1 MSQHI
6 DKIKKIQTN
15 VEQIRNICIL
25 AHVDHGKTTLADY
38 LIANNGIISTRN
50 AGPMR
55 YLDNRP
61 DEQERKITMKASN
74 ITLYYKSASE
84 SEYLINLIDSPG
96 HVDFSSETSAAVRL
110 ADGAIVVVD
119 VVEGVCAQTRTI
131 LQQAYNENLKPILFL
146 NKIDRLILERNM
158 TSGEAEEHIRR
169 VVEQVNAV
177 MGNIFATFVLSN
189 EGTSDN
195 QESALE
201 TADDSK
207 LYFNPIEGNV
217 IFGSAQDGWGFS
229 LGTFA
234 NMFSAKLDIP
244 IKELTEFMWGDF
256 FYNSKHKRCDKGAYA
271 KGKTTLFVQMIL
283 DNIWSL
289 YKNVVSGEFDKIP
302 AFCEKLRL
310 RYKVPK
316 SAATNR
322 KTILK
327 AMCME
332 WLSLDKSMLEKIVTH
347 VTSPSS
353 MYETKLRKLL
363 DIKLESAKP
372 EIKFTEDDTAKVI
385 VFIAKMVPI
394 TFRELQLCDR
404 SIVNEGDEFFDAQD
418 QVLIAFARVYSGVLS
433 VGSSVHLVKPG
444 YNPKLRNLEEI
455 EEVTI
460 KRVFLMMGRHFE
472 PLEEAHAGMII
483 GIWGVH
489 KNVVK
494 TGTLSSSYDCP
505 PFSALEILAPPVLRV
520 AVEATNTNDMPKLVK
535 GLRLLNQVDSC
546 VQVLIQDT
554 GEHVLAVLGEVHLEK
569 CIRDLKDSY
578 AKIEINVSKPIVQ
591 FRETIMLDPMG
602 KIKNPIELLKDDE
615 KSVTILTRNNTC
627 TIKMVAIPLSSEVVK
642 ILEKNNT
649 IVKAFIEKLENN
661 STPIQLNNELKE
673 MQDLIKEEFQ
683 KTTNGVITD
692 NDIWSMGPKKMSSCM
707 LVNKSQYK
715 HLNFWA
721 TGESLEA
728 AGPFDRS
735 IINGFQAAVQAGPLC
750 AEPMHGVCF
759 VMLEF
764 KVEDSV
770 EQADSSLSGI
780 IITAVKEACKLAFQ
794 KQPQRLVGPMYNLSI
809 MATGDVLGKCYA
821 EISKRDG
828 KVMVSDMIEGSG
840 MWMLEAV
847 IPVIESFDLANELR
861 VKTSGLAMPQLC
873 FSHWETIDLD
883 PFWIP
888 TTEEELEQF
897 GDKSDHANKAK
908 TYMDSIRE
916 RKGLLVDKKLV
927 EFAEKQRTLSKNK

>member
-1 MSQHI
+1 M
-6 DKIKKIQTN
+6 
-15 VEQIRNICIL
+15 IL
-25 AHVDHGKTTLADY
+25 
-38 LIANNGIISTRN
+38 LISGIISTRN

-84 SEYLINLIDSPG
+84 SDYLINLIDSPG

-207 LYFNPIEGNV
+207 LYFNPVEGNV

-271 KGKTTLFVQMIL
+271 KGKSTLFVQMIL

-310 RYKVPK
+310 RYRVPK

-332 WLSLDKSMLEKIVTH
+332 WLSLDKAMLEKIVTH

-363 DIKLESAKP
+363 DIKLDSPKP
-372 EIKFTEDDTAKVI
+372 EIKFAEDDTAKVI

-404 SIVNEGDEFFDAQD
+404 SIVNEGGDFFEAQD
-418 QVLIAFARVYSGVLS
+418 QVLIAFARVYSGVIS
-433 VGSSVHLVKPG
+433 AGSTVHLVKPG
-444 YNPKLRNLEEI
+444 YNPKLKNLEEV

-472 PLEEAHAGMII
+472 ALEEAHAGMII

-489 KNVVK
+489 KQVVK

-627 TIKMVAIPLSSEVVK
+627 TIKMVAIPLSPEVVK

-649 IVKAFIEKLENN
+649 LVKAFIEKLENN
-661 STPIQLNNELKE
+661 STPIQLNSELKE
-673 MQDLIKEEFQ
+673 MQELIKEEFQ

-721 TGESLEA
+721 TDESLEA

-764 KVEDSV
+764 KVEDSE

-809 MATGDVLGKCYA
+809 MATGDVLGK
-821 EISKRDG
+821 
-828 KVMVSDMIEGSG
+828 
-840 MWMLEAV
+840 
-847 IPVIESFDLANELR
+847 
-861 VKTSGLAMPQLC
+861 
-873 FSHWETIDLD
+873 
-883 PFWIP
+883 
-888 TTEEELEQF
+888 
-897 GDKSDHANKAK
+897 
-908 TYMDSIRE
+908 
-916 RKGLLVDKKLV
+916 
-927 EFAEKQRTLSKNK
+927 SKNKKTKFNLISMITFLFVRGHNHKLRLLTKIWEVYKIT

>member
-1 MSQHI
+1 MI
-6 DKIKKIQTN
+6 
-15 VEQIRNICIL
+15 
-25 AHVDHGKTTLADY
+25 Y
-38 LIANNGIISTRN
+38 LISGIISTRN

-177 MGNIFATFVLSN
+177 MGNIFATFVLRN

-207 LYFNPIEGNV
+207 LYFNPVEGNV

-244 IKELTEFMWGDF
+244 IKQLTEFMWGDF
-256 FYNSKHKRCDKGAYA
+256 FYNVKHKRCDKGAYA

-289 YKNVVSGEFDKIP
+289 YKNVVTGEFDKIS

-332 WLSLDKSMLEKIVTH
+332 WLSLDKAMLEKIVTH

-363 DIKLESAKP
+363 DIKLESERP
-372 EIKFTEDDTAKVI
+372 EIKFAEDDTAKVI

-404 SIVNEGDEFFDAQD
+404 SIVNEGDDFFDAQD
-418 QVLIAFARVYSGVLS
+418 QVLIAFARVYSGVIS

-444 YNPKLRNLEEI
+444 YNPKLKNLDEI

-591 FRETIMLDPMG
+591 FRETITLDPMG

-615 KSVTILTRNNTC
+615 KSITILTRNNTC
-627 TIKMVAIPLSSEVVK
+627 TIKIVAIPLSAEVVK
-642 ILEKNNT
+642 ILEKNNS
-649 IVKAFIEKLENN
+649 IVKAFIEKIENN
-661 STPIQLNNELKE
+661 STPIQLNSELKE
-673 MQDLIKEEFQ
+673 MQGLIQEEFQ

-707 LVNKSQYK
+707 LVNRSQYK

-728 AGPFDRS
+728 AGQFDRS

-809 MATGDVLGKCYA
+809 MATGDVLGK
-821 EISKRDG
+821 S
-828 KVMVSDMIEGSG
+828 
-840 MWMLEAV
+840 
-847 IPVIESFDLANELR
+847 N
-861 VKTSGLAMPQLC
+861 
-873 FSHWETIDLD
+873 
-883 PFWIP
+883 
-888 TTEEELEQF
+888 
-897 GDKSDHANKAK
+897 N
-908 TYMDSIRE
+908 
-916 RKGLLVDKKLV
+916 RK
-927 EFAEKQRTLSKNK
+927 KNNL

>member
-1 MSQHI
+1 
-6 DKIKKIQTN
+6 
-15 VEQIRNICIL
+15 
-25 AHVDHGKTTLADY
+25 
-38 LIANNGIISTRN
+38 
-50 AGPMR
+50 MR

-110 ADGAIVVVD
+110 ADGALVVVD

-207 LYFNPIEGNV
+207 LYFNPVEGNV

-271 KGKTTLFVQMIL
+271 KGKSTLFVQMIL

-289 YKNVVSGEFDKIP
+289 YKNVVTGEFDKIP

-310 RYKVPK
+310 RYRVPK

-332 WLSLDKSMLEKIVTH
+332 WLSLDKAMLEKIVTH

-363 DIKLESAKP
+363 DIKLDSPKP
-372 EIKFTEDDTAKVI
+372 EIKFAEDDAAKVI

-404 SIVNEGDEFFDAQD
+404 SIVNEGDDFFEAQD
-418 QVLIAFARVYSGVLS
+418 QVLIAFARVYSGVIS
-433 VGSSVHLVKPG
+433 AGSTVHLVKSG
-444 YNPKLRNLEEI
+444 YNPKLKNLEEV

-472 PLEEAHAGMII
+472 ALEEAHAGMII

-489 KNVVK
+489 KQVVK

-591 FRETIMLDPMG
+591 FRETIILDPMG
-602 KIKNPIELLKDDE
+602 KVKNPIELLKDDE

-627 TIKMVAIPLSSEVVK
+627 TIKMVAIPLSAEVVK

-649 IVKAFIEKLENN
+649 FVKAFIEKLENN
-661 STPIQLNNELKE
+661 STPIQLNSELKE
-673 MQDLIKEEFQ
+673 MQELIKEEFQ
-683 KTTNGVITD
+683 TTTNGVITD

-764 KVEDSV
+764 KVEDSE
-770 EQADSSLSGI
+770 EQDNSSLSGI

-809 MATGDVLGKCYA
+809 MATGDVLGK
-821 EISKRDG
+821 
-828 KVMVSDMIEGSG
+828 
-840 MWMLEAV
+840 
-847 IPVIESFDLANELR
+847 
-861 VKTSGLAMPQLC
+861 
-873 FSHWETIDLD
+873 
-883 PFWIP
+883 
-888 TTEEELEQF
+888 
-897 GDKSDHANKAK
+897 
-908 TYMDSIRE
+908 
-916 RKGLLVDKKLV
+916 
-927 EFAEKQRTLSKNK
+927 SKNEKNKL